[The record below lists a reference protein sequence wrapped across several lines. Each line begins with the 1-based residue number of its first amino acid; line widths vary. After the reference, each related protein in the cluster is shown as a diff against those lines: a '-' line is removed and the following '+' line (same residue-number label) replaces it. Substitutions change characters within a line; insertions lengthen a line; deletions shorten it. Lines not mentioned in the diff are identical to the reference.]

1 MEQQFLLTKSDF
13 LKSLL
18 LWPRKGPFLF
28 DSETITCYIIKH
40 GGYMNIMIEHNGLLF
55 EGYLIE
61 DKGSE
66 FLAFDIN
73 MKLAIN
79 YPKCSYNYNRMGVR

>member
-1 MEQQFLLTKSDF
+1 
-13 LKSLL
+13 
-18 LWPRKGPFLF
+18 
-28 DSETITCYIIKH
+28 
-40 GGYMNIMIEHNGLLF
+40 MNIMIEHNGLLF